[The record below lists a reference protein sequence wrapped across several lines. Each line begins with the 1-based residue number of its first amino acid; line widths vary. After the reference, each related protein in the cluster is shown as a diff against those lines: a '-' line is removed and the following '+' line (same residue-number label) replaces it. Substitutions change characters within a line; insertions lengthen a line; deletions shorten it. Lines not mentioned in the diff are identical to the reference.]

1 MADLDFKIDGS
12 YLANP
17 LVAKIEKQY
26 NNISSLLDNIEQY
39 LQSKNDETEGNTSSV
54 INTSSLCEE
63 PFEDFT
69 GIYAILDSLKME
81 EEWFGISQSFHR
93 VAYVLIFSYF
103 ESLLS
108 ILLLRKMRND
118 GESEDAILSISRKTK
133 RKFDNVSRHFSL
145 SQSTSEK
152 FDHMKDYVRVIR
164 NLLAHSDID
173 VIDEEMQNI
182 AQQESEKNIGFE
194 YKGNHIF
201 VTIKYLHLIL
211 DEAYSILTEMA
222 KQV

>member
-39 LQSKNDETEGNTSSV
+39 LQSKNDETEGNTSS
-54 INTSSLCEE
+54 LCEE

-81 EEWFGISQSFHR
+81 EEWFDISQSFHR

-145 SQSTSEK
+145 CDSNLVK
-152 FDHMKDYVRVIR
+152 FEHLKDSVRVIR
-164 NLLAHSDID
+164 NLLTHSDVDDISD
-173 VIDEEMQNI
+173 DELNI
-182 AQQESEKNIGFE
+182 TQQESDKNIGFE
-194 YKGNHIF
+194 YKDKHIF
-201 VTIKYLHLIL
+201 MTIEYLHLIL
-211 DEAYSILTEMA
+211 DESYSILTEMA